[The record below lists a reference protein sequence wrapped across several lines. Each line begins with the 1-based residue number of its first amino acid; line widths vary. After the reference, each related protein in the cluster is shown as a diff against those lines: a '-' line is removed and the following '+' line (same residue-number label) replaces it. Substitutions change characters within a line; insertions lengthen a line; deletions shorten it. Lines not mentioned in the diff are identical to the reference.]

1 MRPLNSRYSYGGNL
15 CFGVKYRSEGETLVG
30 RHTRFLMLV
39 HLPDG
44 HDAVAVRD
52 GLLAGIEAL
61 PARPARTLT

>member
-1 MRPLNSRYSYGGNL
+1 MRLWSAQ
-15 CFGVKYRSEGETLVG
+15 
-30 RHTRFLMLV
+30 TRFLMLV